1 MTVKERI
8 ELWKTHPERFLDTS
22 GRSGAKT
29 YAAVNDG
36 GWYLKV
42 GARGSL
48 RKEYETLCYFSAESI
63 TPELLGYESE
73 EYDYLLTRPLAG
85 KRACDADLMKDPER
99 LAQALGEAL
108 RIFHEQRRAKC
119 PFSNS
124 VEDMLARAKRN
135 HRRGIWDERLAAY
148 VGAEDRD
155 RLYAQL
161 FGEKECL
168 RDDVILHGDYCLPN
182 IFLDDQYALT
192 GFLDL
197 GAAGRG
203 DRHFDLFWGR
213 WSLQYNL
220 KTDRHG
226 DAFYEAYGWDAI
238 DGDRLRLMGYAA
250 VLG

>member
-135 HRRGIWDERLAAY
+135 HRRGIWDAVWPLMWAPKI
-148 VGAEDRD
+148 VTGCMHSF
-155 RLYAQL
+155 L
-161 FGEKECL
+161 GEKECL
-168 RDDVILHGDYCLPN
+168 RDDVILHGDYVFP
-182 IFLDDQYALT
+182 IFSWT
-192 GFLDL
+192 TSMRSPGFWIW
-197 GAAGRG
+197 ARPAGE
-203 DRHFDLFWGR
+203 
-213 WSLQYNL
+213 
-220 KTDRHG
+220 T
-226 DAFYEAYGWDAI
+226 AI
-238 DGDRLRLMGYAA
+238 LICSGKMVSA
-250 VLG
+250 V